1 MMSFYRL
8 FTLLSL
14 GMHILIPQSTTV
26 RRGVKAGDVQWYWTV
41 LKASYGKSHSAN
53 FTKSGIMVVS
63 CWCVTP
69 IMVVSCWCV
78 TPIMVV
84 SYWCVTPIMVVSYWC
99 VTSIMVVSCWCV
111 TSIMVVSYWC
121 VTPIMVVSC
130 WCVTP
135 ISTIFKIDRGG
146 QLDWRWQSECTLR
159 KLLTW

>member
-69 IMVVSCWCV
+69 I
-78 TPIMVV
+78 
-84 SYWCVTPIMVVSYWC
+84 
-99 VTSIMVVSCWCV
+99 
-111 TSIMVVSYWC
+111 
-121 VTPIMVVSC
+121 
-130 WCVTP
+130 
-135 ISTIFKIDRGG
+135 STIFKIDRGG

-159 KLLTW
+159 KLLTWHNLAVVLSVLLRYADSDYPFGIVKHFFVIDRQY

>member
-1 MMSFYRL
+1 MYNICLFWVYFIMMSFYKL
-8 FTLLSL
+8 STLLSL

-53 FTKSGIMVVS
+53 FTNSGIMVVS
-63 CWCVTP
+63 C
-69 IMVVSCWCV
+69 
-78 TPIMVV
+78 
-84 SYWCVTPIMVVSYWC
+84 
-99 VTSIMVVSCWCV
+99 
-111 TSIMVVSYWC
+111 WC

-146 QLDWRWQSECTLR
+146 QLDWRWQSERTLR
-159 KLLTW
+159 KLLTWQNLAVVLSVLLRYANSDYSFGIFKHFFVIDRQY